1 MGLVYTREDVLE
13 YNQQVHFEEIT
24 LRDNVLIMNVL
35 DENKN
40 SIELKLEKSSEL
52 VFYLQN
58 QELGITQNDGEIRFE
73 GYPMNL
79 LDANIE
85 KKR

>member
-40 SIELKLEKSSEL
+40 SIETKIREK
-52 VFYLQN
+52 
-58 QELGITQNDGEIRFE
+58 
-73 GYPMNL
+73 
-79 LDANIE
+79 
-85 KKR
+85 

>member
-35 DENKN
+35 DEIK
-40 SIELKLEKSSEL
+40 LYRTKLEKSSEL
-52 VFYLQN
+52 VSTFR
-58 QELGITQNDGEIRFE
+58 IR
-73 GYPMNL
+73 NWV
-79 LDANIE
+79 
-85 KKR
+85 